1 VSEIQVGT
9 EVEANRVAIIGMAA
23 RVPGAASIDQ
33 FWKNLVEGLESL
45 TYITDEQ
52 MRNNGYSERRNSDP
66 NLVRLAPLMDQMEY
80 FDAKLFGYTA
90 RDAEIACPQHRLL
103 LELCHTAIQHAG
115 VDPSR
120 YPGSIGVFG
129 GSAPNNYDEQNLYS
143 NKRIKSAV
151 GNIAIEINT
160 KLDYLATRVAYNLG
174 LTGPAVTVETACST
188 SMVAIHMAY
197 RSLLAGECQMAL
209 AGAVNISLPYY
220 AGHVWTDGSMYSR
233 DGHIRAFDASAS
245 GTNFGHGGGV
255 VVLKRYADALA
266 DGDYIHAV
274 ILGSAINNDGAR
286 RSVFT
291 APSSAGQVE
300 VVTQALSA
308 ANNLNPDTVSYVE
321 AHGTGTI
328 VGDPI
333 EVNALTD
340 AYRRAGGTGKQ
351 IVPIGSVK
359 SNIGHL
365 GPASGVAGLV
375 KTVLALEHKQV
386 PPSLHY
392 EKPNPNID
400 FAETPF
406 FVNQQLSPWSRTD
419 SPRRAG
425 VSSFGIGGT
434 NAHLIVEESPPP
446 PPTDSSKPWQ
456 IVPLSAKTPTALA
469 TMRTELDTHLRAK
482 PELDP
487 ADVAYTLQV
496 GRPALEHRTVAV
508 GQDLDGALASLA
520 TADATE
526 VSSRSSANVAFM
538 FPGQGAQYIDMAD
551 EIYQTEPLFR
561 EIVDECA
568 TLLQPHLGCDLRD
581 VLFSRRLD
589 DPDLEALTERLR
601 QTRLTQPAL
610 FVIEYA
616 LARLWI
622 SWGVE
627 PTAMIGHSVGE
638 YVAASLADV
647 FTLADALEVVATR
660 ARLTQSMPP
669 GDMLALPL
677 SEDDLAPLLADDA
690 DISLAAV
697 NAPQTTVVAGPAEA
711 VQDLR
716 DRLAA
721 AGIRGQILNTSHAF
735 HSAMLD
741 PIVGQLHEVVAKAS
755 PQPPK
760 REFVSTLTGTWIT
773 AEQAT
778 DPGYWADQLRSTVRF
793 AAACQE
799 LGQRNAVLLE
809 VGPGH
814 TLTGLAK
821 RCLPKGYP
829 MVPSLI
835 RPGSDRSEGEALATA
850 VGSLWSRGID
860 IDWPAMHGSARR
872 QRLPLPT
879 YPYERE
885 RYWVDPDPG
894 TEEEEEATPAQ
905 PTGIL
910 PAAEATFLPVWRQ
923 RPLTNAEQPPVT
935 TGPWLIFSPGD
946 GPVEA
951 VADELAARG
960 DRVVRVGV
968 GDEFVDLGDHRY
980 LISPGVRDDYHELLK
995 ALQADPGRP
1004 TAVLHGWT
1012 ATAESATP
1020 LDRLT
1025 VNGVRE
1031 TGFYSLLFLSQAL
1044 MERWPDESMDIRVI
1058 TTNSCNVSGAERV
1071 EPAKSLLFGPCRVI
1085 PIEAPLMKYQVID
1098 LAGVTT
1104 TTATV
1109 SLLQEVRAPNADP
1122 LVAYRT
1128 NRRWVGDY
1136 EQRIL
1141 PARVELPRSL
1151 RRRGVYLITGGL
1163 GGIGLEVAKEL
1174 ARTAGV
1180 RLVLVARSELP
1191 PRETWDE
1198 YLAEHGKADPVSMR
1212 ILGVRAVEALGGEV
1226 MTAAADVIDEA
1237 AMRAVVEAARE
1248 RFGRI
1253 DGVFHAAGVAAGGLA
1268 ALRTREQAERV
1279 LQPKVEGTLVLD
1291 RLLGRE
1297 IDLMV
1302 LFSSIISVAGYY
1314 GNVDYASGNAFMDA
1328 FAQARVGDRAYTLAI
1343 NWCGWDEV
1351 GMVTKNESAA
1361 PEGFRQLEDGLR
1373 FSEARHPLLGR
1384 RALDTNEVIFSAFIH
1399 PTYHWVV
1406 TDHQMDGQA
1415 VFPGTLYA
1423 ELIRAAFHEGVGEG
1437 PVELRDLFFT
1447 RPLAITGKRELRVSG
1462 RKRESG
1468 AYQFTV
1474 SSRSLEEAGA
1484 PWEQHA
1490 SGTAKAA
1497 PDASDM
1503 PQHDVEAIV
1512 RRCDTLTWQP
1522 DLTDTTLVTF
1532 GARWQVVE
1540 QVWVGDGEQVVQL
1553 AMPAGLDDDI
1563 ADFVLHPSLLDGATS
1578 LGLFLPDLLRDGSSF
1593 LPMAY
1598 DRLVVRGALP
1608 ARFYSHIR
1616 HNPSGGQS
1624 DIKSFDIKIMDGDGR
1639 ELVSIDSF
1647 SVRQV
1652 NPSAVLSSM
1661 ESAPME
1667 RAQTG
1672 SGPTRGEQAGGKRS
1686 KEVRP
1691 GSDDEIL
1698 VTPAEAIDLLWR
1710 MLDHRG
1716 ESQFVVSPESLKARS
1731 RRVARMAKAILT
1743 AGAKPLTSPGKR
1755 DADRAAATAVAAAAA
1770 TETEKQLM
1778 ALWQD
1783 TFGIS
1788 EIGLDEDFF
1797 ELGGNSLV
1805 AVQLAVRVRETFGVN
1820 VPGVAVIEFPTVQT
1834 LARRIDELAAEEG

>member
-1 VSEIQVGT
+1 VSEIQVGA
-9 EVEANRVAIIGMAA
+9 EVQDNRVAIIGMSA

-52 MRNNGYSERRNSDP
+52 LRLNGLSERRNSDP

-80 FDAKLFGYTA
+80 FDAKLFGYSA
-90 RDAEIACPQHRLL
+90 RDAEIACPQHRLF

-115 VDPSR
+115 FDPSR
-120 YPGSIGVFG
+120 HSGSIGVFG
-129 GSAPNNYDEQNLYS
+129 GSAPNNYDEQNLYA
-143 NKRIKSAV
+143 NRRIKSAV
-151 GNIAIEINT
+151 GNIAIEINS
-160 KLDYLATRVAYNLG
+160 KLDYFATRVAYNLG

-188 SMVAIHMAY
+188 SLVAIHMAY

-209 AGAVNISLPYY
+209 AGGVNVTLPYH

-233 DGHIRAFDASAS
+233 DGHIRAFDAAAS

-300 VVTQALSA
+300 VITQALSS
-308 ANNLNPDTVSYVE
+308 ANNPHPDTISYVE

-340 AYRRAGGTGKQ
+340 AYRRAGGTSKHS
-351 IVPIGSVK
+351 IPIGSVK

-375 KTVLALEHKQV
+375 KTVLALEHEQL

-406 FVNQQLSPWSRTD
+406 FVNQQLSPWSRSE

-434 NAHLIVEESPPP
+434 NAHLIVEESPPM
-446 PPTDSSKPWQ
+446 PPTDIGKPWQ

-469 TMRTELDTHLRAK
+469 TMRAELDTHLRAR

-496 GRPALEHRTVAV
+496 GRPVLEHRTFAV
-508 GQDLDGALASLA
+508 GQDLDGALAGLA

-538 FPGQGAQYIDMAD
+538 FPGQGAQYVDMAD

-568 TLLQPHLGCDLRD
+568 MLLQPLLECDLRD

-589 DPDLEALTERLR
+589 DPDREALTEQLN

-616 LARLWI
+616 LARLWM

-638 YVAASLADV
+638 YVAACLADV
-647 FTLADALEVVATR
+647 FTLEDALEVVATR

-677 SEDDLAPLLADDA
+677 SEDDLASLVADDA

-721 AGIRGQILNTSHAF
+721 AGIRGQILKTSHAF

-741 PIVGQLHEVVAKAS
+741 PIVEQLREVVAKAN

-778 DPGYWADQLRSTVRF
+778 DPGYWADQLRNTVRF

-829 MVPSLI
+829 MVPSSI

-850 VGSLWSRGID
+850 IGSLWSRGVD
-860 IDWPAMHGSARR
+860 IDWPAMHGSVRR

-885 RYWVDPDPG
+885 RYWVDPDPD
-894 TEEEEEATPAQ
+894 TEDAAAAPAQ

-923 RPLTNAEQPPVT
+923 RPLANAGLPPVT

-968 GDEFVDLGDHRY
+968 GDEFVDLGDNRY
-980 LISPGVRDDYHELLK
+980 LISPGVRDDYDELLK
-995 ALQADPGRP
+995 ALQASSGRP
-1004 TAVLHGWT
+1004 TTILHGWT

-1025 VNGVRE
+1025 VNGLRE

-1044 MERWPDESMDIRVI
+1044 MERWPDESADIRVI
-1058 TTNSCNVSGAERV
+1058 TTNACNVSGAERV

-1098 LAGVTT
+1098 LAGIT
-1104 TTATV
+1104 TTAGV
-1109 SLLQEVRAPNADP
+1109 SLLQEVTAANADP

-1141 PARVELPRSL
+1141 PGRVDLPRSL

-1174 ARTAGV
+1174 ARTAGA

-1198 YLAEHGKADPVSMR
+1198 YLAEHSEADPVSIR
-1212 ILGVRAVEALGGEV
+1212 ILGVRAVEAFGGEV

-1237 AMRAVVEAARE
+1237 AMRAVVEAARD

-1297 IDLMV
+1297 IHLMV

-1314 GNVDYASGNAFMDA
+1314 GNVDYASGNAFLDA
-1328 FAQARVGDRAYTLAI
+1328 FAQARIGDRAYTLAI

-1351 GMVTKNESAA
+1351 GMVRRNENAA

-1373 FSEARHPLLGR
+1373 FAEARHPLLGR
-1384 RALDTNEVIFSAFIH
+1384 RALDTDDIIFSAPIH

-1462 RKRESG
+1462 RKQESG

-1490 SGTAKAA
+1490 SGSAKAA
-1497 PDASDM
+1497 PDPSDA

-1540 QVWVGDGEQVVQL
+1540 NVWVGDGEQVVQL

-1563 ADFVLHPSLLDGATS
+1563 AEFGLHPSLLDGATS
-1578 LGLFLPDLLRDGSSF
+1578 LGLFLPDVLREGSSF

-1598 DRLVVRGALP
+1598 DRLVVRSALP
-1608 ARFYSHIR
+1608 ARFYSYIR
-1616 HNPSGGQS
+1616 HNTSGGQG
-1624 DIKSFDIKIMDGDGR
+1624 DIRSFDIKLLDGDGR

-1652 NPSAVLSSM
+1652 DPSAVLSTM
-1661 ESAPME
+1661 QSAPTE
-1667 RAQTG
+1667 RAQ
-1672 SGPTRGEQAGGKRS
+1672 SGGDAARVEPAGIKRGA
-1686 KEVRP
+1686 EVRP

-1698 VTPAEAIDLLWR
+1698 IAPADAIDLLWR
-1710 MLDHRG
+1710 ILDHHG
-1716 ESQFVVSPESLKARS
+1716 ESQIVVSPESLKARS
-1731 RRVARMAKAILT
+1731 RRVRRMAEAMLT
-1743 AGAKPLTSPGKR
+1743 AGAKPLTSPKKR
-1755 DADRAAATAVAAAAA
+1755 EADRASATTAAAAA
-1770 TETEKQLM
+1770 TTETERKLM
-1778 ALWQD
+1778 VLWQD

-1788 EIGLDEDFF
+1788 EIGPDEDFF

-1820 VPGVAVIEFPTVQT
+1820 VPGVAVIEFPTVQA